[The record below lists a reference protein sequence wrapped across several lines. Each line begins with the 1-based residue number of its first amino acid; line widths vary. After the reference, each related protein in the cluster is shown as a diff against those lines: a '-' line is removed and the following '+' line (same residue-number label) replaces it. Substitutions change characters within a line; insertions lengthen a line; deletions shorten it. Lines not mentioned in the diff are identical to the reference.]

1 MEPSATTY
9 LRLKQGAR
17 AFSVHA
23 CERKMLSLPGI
34 AVSRGIGDFR
44 KFNATK
50 SIVSKASPFSGIG

>member
-1 MEPSATTY
+1 
-9 LRLKQGAR
+9 
-17 AFSVHA
+17 
-23 CERKMLSLPGI
+23 MLSLPGI